1 MHIRRIKIKDVRGF
15 ETLDLDLRRPDGSLA
30 GWTVFAGRNGSGKST
45 LLQAVALAV
54 VGPTPARALQES
66 FSDWVQAGASKAS
79 VELEMRV
86 GQQDQARIDHHP
98 GGLFTASR
106 IVREAADAEDRP
118 EDVMTTRLHWTA
130 NGSGEPTLQVEL
142 RHSGRFKTESER
154 DYGPWS
160 ENTDGWLLA
169 GYGPFRRL
177 SGHGADA
184 QRLMSGPKRVARLVS
199 LFREDASLV
208 ECVQWL
214 REIYLLQL
222 EGDDAA
228 ERLLNQIFDL
238 LNDGLL
244 PDGVHVDRFDSK
256 GLWVTQHGH
265 RLALDTLSDGYRAAA
280 ALVIDLVRHLDHDH
294 HRLEFKR
301 DPGGHLCVITE
312 GVVLI
317 DEMELHLHVSWQK
330 RIGFWLKDHFP
341 GIQFLVTTH
350 SPFLCQAADPG
361 GLVRMPVPGEARQA
375 EKVPDDVYYTVVHG
389 SVDDTVLTE
398 LFGLDMVHSE
408 QAELLHQRVAKLEVR
423 RQQEQ
428 ASPEEE
434 DELEMLRR
442 QLPRSPMTDVDQ
454 VLRRL
459 TVR

>member
-1 MHIRRIKIKDVRGF
+1 MHIRRIKIQDVRGF

-45 LLQAVALAV
+45 LLQAIALAV
-54 VGPTPARALQES
+54 VGPTPARMLQES
-66 FSDWVQAGASKAS
+66 FTGWVRADAPEASI
-79 VELEMRV
+79 ELELTVDDR
-86 GQQDQARIDHHP
+86 DQVRIHRHQESFSP
-98 GGLFTASR
+98 GGR
-106 IVREAADAEDRP
+106 ILRVKADSGRPVEIMTVR
-118 EDVMTTRLHWTA
+118 LCWT
-130 NGSGEPTLQVEL
+130 NGSGEPTLEAEL
-142 RHSGRFKTESER
+142 RHDRRFKTESER

-177 SGHGADA
+177 SGHGTDA
-184 QRLMSGPKRVARLVS
+184 QRLMSGPRRVARLVS

-222 EGDDAA
+222 EGDGDAQT
-228 ERLLNQIFDL
+228 LLTQVFDL

-244 PDGVHVDRFDSK
+244 PDGVRVDRFDSK

-280 ALVIDLVRHLDHDH
+280 ALVMDLLRHLHHDH
-294 HRLEFKR
+294 RRLELER
-301 DPGGHLCVITE
+301 GPEGRLRVLTE

-317 DEMELHLHVSWQK
+317 DEMDLHLHVAWQK

-341 GIQFLVTTH
+341 GLQFLATTH

-361 GLVRMPVPGEARQA
+361 GLIRLPVPGEARRA
-375 EKVPDDVYYTVVHG
+375 EKVPDDVYYTVVNG
-389 SVDDTVLTE
+389 TADDTVLTE

-408 QAELLHQRVAKLEVR
+408 KAELLHQRVAELEVCHR
-423 RQQEQ
+423 RGE
-428 ASPEEE
+428 ATPEEE
-434 DELEMLRR
+434 GELEALRR
-442 QLPRSPMTDVDQ
+442 QLPHSPMTDVDQ

-459 TVR
+459 AGK